1 MKSLILMGYMLG
13 GAALY
18 VYLYSM
24 LGAVGKVGTM
34 SQDELNAMEEKKDE
48 LNEKD
53 AAGVRTLSKIAFVL
67 FGGYLHGVL
76 GVVFGLGTKELVG
89 DSSMAWV
96 GYMLWSFIMIFVF
109 KAGSRSVEETYEL
122 NYPLKKVLF
131 WIAMFGLYLV
141 AIWKPIWLPGLF
153 TWYWIY

>member
-18 VYLYSM
+18 MYLYSM
-24 LGAVGKVGTM
+24 LGAIGKVGTM

-53 AAGVRTLSKIAFVL
+53 AEGVRVLSRIVFFL
-67 FGGYLHGVL
+67 FGFYLHGVL
-76 GVVFGLGTKELVG
+76 GVIFGLGTKELVG
-89 DSSMAWV
+89 DSSMAWL
-96 GYMLWSFIMIFVF
+96 GYVLWYLIMIFAF
-109 KAGSRSVEETYEL
+109 RAGSRDVEQTYEL
-122 NYPLKKVLF
+122 NYPAKKGLF
-131 WIAMFGLYLV
+131 WVTMFGLYLV
-141 AIWKPIWLPGLF
+141 AIWNPVWLPSLF